1 LKQEKICATILAGGS
16 GSRLWPLSRQ
26 HLPKQFLSLDGDVSL
41 LQTTINRLLDKIFSL
56 TSPFAGVVICAV
68 QPLNAPQML
77 DESTHYG
84 LLKTL
89 ENNPS
94 LSQRDL
100 AKRLD
105 ISLGKVNFCLNA
117 LVAKG
122 SLKIN
127 NFRNSD
133 NKLAY
138 AYLLTPHGIEEKARM
153 TVQFL
158 KFKVQEYERLR
169 AEIEE
174 LQREAAQKSLMESA
188 HE

>member
-1 LKQEKICATILAGGS
+1 M
-16 GSRLWPLSRQ
+16 
-26 HLPKQFLSLDGDVSL
+26 
-41 LQTTINRLLDKIFSL
+41 LDK
-56 TSPFAGVVICAV
+56 
-68 QPLNAPQML
+68 
-77 DESTHYG
+77 STHYG

-89 ENNPS
+89 EDNPG

-100 AKRLD
+100 AKRLG

-153 TVQFL
+153 TVHFL
-158 KFKVQEYERLR
+158 RHKMQEYKALR

-174 LQREAAQKSLMESA
+174 LQREAKQKGLLEKA
-188 HE
+188 NE

>member
-1 LKQEKICATILAGGS
+1 
-16 GSRLWPLSRQ
+16 
-26 HLPKQFLSLDGDVSL
+26 
-41 LQTTINRLLDKIFSL
+41 
-56 TSPFAGVVICAV
+56 
-68 QPLNAPQML
+68 ML
-77 DESTHYG
+77 DETTHYV

-89 ENNPS
+89 EENPG

-100 AKRLD
+100 AKKLGV
-105 ISLGKVNFCLNA
+105 SLGKINFCLNA

-138 AYLLTPHGIEEKARM
+138 AYLLTPSGVEQKARM

-158 KFKVQEYERLR
+158 KYKVQEYEKLR
-169 AEIEE
+169 AEIAE
-174 LQREAAQKSLMESA
+174 LQREAEQKGLLEKT

>member
-1 LKQEKICATILAGGS
+1 M
-16 GSRLWPLSRQ
+16 R
-26 HLPKQFLSLDGDVSL
+26 
-41 LQTTINRLLDKIFSL
+41 
-56 TSPFAGVVICAV
+56 AV
-68 QPLNAPQML
+68 HRLNALPML
-77 DESTHYG
+77 DETTHYG

-89 ENNPS
+89 EENPG

-100 AKRLD
+100 AKRLGV
-105 ISLGKVNFCLNA
+105 SLGKINYCLNA

-122 SLKIN
+122 SVKIN

-138 AYLLTPHGIEEKARM
+138 AYLLTPSGVEQKARM
-153 TVQFL
+153 TVEFL
-158 KFKVQEYERLR
+158 QVKVQEYERLR

-174 LQREAAQKSLMESA
+174 LKREAEQKGLLENT